1 MQTDIS
7 SFEYLSDVTD
17 RIDELIDRCKVER
30 LKEEKKKLMK
40 EARELS
46 IAYNNHVRLGGND
59 KQQFLI

>member
-17 RIDELIDRCKVER
+17 RIDELIDRSKFEHS
-30 LKEEKKKLMK
+30 KEEKKKLIK

-46 IAYNNHVRLGGND
+46 VAYDKHVRLGGND